1 MNACE
6 WSANTSK
13 SAQGTA
19 RYGLQI
25 CDSLFVFPSLTR
37 LTGKG
42 KERGLR
48 RPTQRVTRN
57 ARRERLND
65 DVPCPK
71 IESIA
76 LRRWRTHSPE
86 YLSQFSVRSPWC
98 WRDKSGY
105 CNNDESWDV
114 FETNDKERNF
124 SPTMREENF
133 WSTQKERTDKKYDE
147 HTFTSSLWN
156 LIKTWRRA
164 RF

>member
-1 MNACE
+1 MDACE

-48 RPTQRVTRN
+48 RPTRRVTRN
-57 ARRERLND
+57 ARRERFND

-98 WRDKSGY
+98 WRDKSG
-105 CNNDESWDV
+105 CCEIMTRESRRLKQ
-114 FETNDKERNF
+114 TKERNF
-124 SPTMREENF
+124 STIRAFSF
-133 WSTQKERTDKKYDE
+133 WSTQKEEQTKKYDE
-147 HTFTSSLWN
+147 HTFTLLSL
-156 LIKTWRRA
+156 
-164 RF
+164 